1 MFYFSYYF
9 FISLV
14 FFSNN
19 LIIKASSQSPLILQT
34 TFNRTISLTGAIAE
48 MLYSSM
54 FRSFS
59 TIGSSME
66 KIRRQTL
73 EACRKKNYGV
83 KKKLKKD

>member
-19 LIIKASSQSPLILQT
+19 LIIKASSQSSLILQT
-34 TFNRTISLTGAIAE
+34 TFNGTIFLSGAIDE

-54 FRSFS
+54 FHSFS
-59 TIGSSME
+59 TIGSSFE
-66 KIRRQTL
+66 KNK
-73 EACRKKNYGV
+73 EA
-83 KKKLKKD
+83 DP